1 MSAFRIARFGG
12 AGLLAATLLGSP
24 LCRVCRA
31 EEPTPRPTSEP
42 AGAALRREVSEL
54 GLVALVRAAF
64 REETP
69 KASPA
74 FHATAANAKA
84 ALWAN
89 SIDDAVGAGGL
100 VLLRES
106 AKADREGARAA
117 VVPLGPIATIGHGEA
132 DDDGNA
138 FAEGRGHVP
147 GIHLARAPIFHFA
160 SSARSRIPPETIQRI
175 VRQSFG
181 RFRVCYESALR
192 RDPRLEGRIA
202 VRFTIN
208 PAGEVSVASDSGS
221 DLPDPGVVACVVRGF
236 ASLTFPPFSDGI
248 VTVVYP
254 LAFAPEAAPAAPT
267 LKP

>member
-1 MSAFRIARFGG
+1 MPPS
-12 AGLLAATLLGSP
+12 S
-24 LCRVCRA
+24 
-31 EEPTPRPTSEP
+31 SERTRD
-42 AGAALRREVSEL
+42 ALRREVSEL

-64 REETP
+64 RDEASNANAKP
-69 KASPA
+69 NASPA

-84 ALWAN
+84 AMWAG

-100 VLLRES
+100 ALLRGRGSEER
-106 AKADREGARAA
+106 DRREAPAA

-132 DDDGNA
+132 DDDGKA
-138 FAEGRGHVP
+138 FADGRGHVP
-147 GIHLARAPIFHFA
+147 GVHLARAPIFRFA
-160 SSARSRIPPETIQRI
+160 SAARSRIPPETIQRI

-192 RDPRLEGRIA
+192 RDPRLEGRVA

-208 PAGEVSVASDSGS
+208 PAGEVSVASDGGS
-221 DLPDPGVVACVVRGF
+221 DLRDAGVVACVVRGF

-254 LAFAPEAAPAAPT
+254 LAFAPEAAPAPPPF
-267 LKP
+267 KP